1 MTRRLELLRQLR
13 TPSDVFLVL
22 RIFAFAA
29 LIPIFLRVKLAKL
42 AVLLEPRT
50 ALPPPNLATVQRIG
64 RLVDLVLRVGSPLL
78 RPTCLT
84 RGLTL
89 YYFLTRAGLDVSMC
103 FGMGKCGEEFIGHC
117 WLVKDGEPF
126 LEAHDPRLLF
136 TEIYRVPAQNSSPGF
151 YDQLQRSVHQH
162 S

>member
-1 MTRRLELLRQLR
+1 MSRRLDLLRQLR

-22 RIFAFAA
+22 RLLAFAA
-29 LIPIFLRVKLAKL
+29 LIPLFLRLKLSKL
-42 AVLLEPRT
+42 AVLLEPRA
-50 ALPPPNLATVQRIG
+50 ALSPPNPITVQRIG
-64 RLVDLVLRVGSPLL
+64 HFVDLVLRVGSPLL

-89 YYFLTRAGLDVSMC
+89 YYCLTRAGLDVSMC
-103 FGMGKCGEEFIGHC
+103 FGMGKDGEEFIGHC

-126 LEAHDPRLLF
+126 LEARDPRLLF
-136 TEIYRVPAQNSSPGF
+136 TEIYRFPVQDRSLGS
-151 YDQLQRSVHQH
+151 YDQLPRRAHQH